1 MEVSRRAALKGLAGA
16 AGIGGLAF
24 AGSPTLAYAASAA
37 RQHATR
43 HHLSAGLPSRSMIRS
58 WIELV
63 NDRFGPQRLTGD
75 PNHQKFVNWLDT
87 QLSAAGFSVE
97 RDTYTFQRWAADMV
111 RDVAAW
117 VELPGGGHR
126 RALDVLSPFPY
137 SGSTLGTG
145 PVTGR
150 ALYVPVGSG
159 TLAQAVAGLL
169 AAPPPDLA
177 DCVVVL
183 ESPCQDSPAATVWG
197 VDPAGL
203 ALAAPHV
210 STPYQWFSPLGSTY
224 AELAA
229 KCRGI
234 VYCWTNVSDE
244 RARWVYAPPS
254 IAPST
259 AVVPAVWV
267 GANTAAMLR
276 NLAAQGAIIGIRL
289 DARTYPHAPTDT
301 LIATLPGA
309 SDEVMSI
316 GSHTDGVN
324 IVEENGALAV
334 LAMALQAARQP
345 QSARPRSLALYLA
358 TGHFAGAA
366 LNDAATA
373 TGPYGTPGADAT
385 GAWRDHPE
393 IVSKTVVA
401 LAAEHLG
408 ATEWAQTGAGF
419 GPTGLPEAQ
428 HWYVG
433 SQASGTTTAPDA
445 ANQVIAD
452 VTLAAGAGYPERLL
466 RMQVEKTGQGS
477 PESGPATRD
486 GIPSMGLIPVP
497 DYMVTAAPN
506 GEIDKF
512 DLDIMYT
519 EIQVLSAMVQTLNG
533 LSAQQIAGTAA
544 LPPGLTHGLGSN

>member
-1 MEVSRRAALKGLAGA
+1 M
-16 AGIGGLAF
+16 
-24 AGSPTLAYAASAA
+24 
-37 RQHATR
+37 
-43 HHLSAGLPSRSMIRS
+43 S
-58 WIELV
+58 WIEQV
-63 NDRFGPQRLTGD
+63 NSHFGPQRLTGD
-75 PNHQKFVNWLDT
+75 PNHQGFVNWLDSR
-87 QLSAAGFSVE
+87 LSSAGFSVE
-97 RDTYTFQRWAADMV
+97 RDTYTFQRWAADAS
-111 RDVAAW
+111 RDVSAW
-117 VELPGGGHR
+117 AELPDGRER
-126 RALDVLSPFPY
+126 RSLDVLSPFPY
-137 SGSTLGTG
+137 SGSTRGTG
-145 PVTGR
+145 PVAGR

-159 TLAQAVAGLL
+159 TLAEAVAGLL
-169 AAPPPDLA
+169 AAPPADLA
-177 DCVVVL
+177 ECVVVL
-183 ESPCQDSPAATVWG
+183 ESPCQDSPASTVWG

-203 ALAAPHV
+203 ALSAPHV
-210 STPYQWFSPLGSTY
+210 STPYQWFSPLGATY
-224 AELAA
+224 AELAGR
-229 KCRGI
+229 CRGL

-259 AVVPAVWV
+259 ATIPAIWV
-267 GANTAAMLR
+267 GAGTAAILR
-276 NLAAQGAIIGIRL
+276 TLSAEGASIGIRL
-289 DARTYPHAPTDT
+289 DAQVFPHAPTDT

-309 SDEVMSI
+309 SDEVLAI
-316 GSHTDGVN
+316 GTHTDGVN

-334 LAMALQAARQP
+334 LSLGLQAAGLPEAQ
-345 QSARPRSLALYLA
+345 RPRSLALYLA

-366 LNDAATA
+366 LTDPTTA
-373 TGPYGTPGADAT
+373 TGPYGKLGADAA

-408 ATEWAQTGAGF
+408 ATEWAETSAGF

-433 SQASGTTTAPDA
+433 SQAAGTTTAPDA

-466 RMQVEKTGQGS
+466 RMQVEKTGQPS
-477 PESGPATRD
+477 PESGPATTNA
-486 GIPSMGLIPVP
+486 IPSMGLIPVP

-519 EIQVLSAMVQTLNG
+519 EITVLSAMVQTLNQ
-533 LSAQQIAGTAA
+533 LSAEQIAGTAP
-544 LPPGLTHGLGSN
+544 LPR